1 MFMKSKY
8 LKYLTL
14 FVLALAAS
22 PAVAQEQP
30 LSLHDAVSQAMAENP
45 ELKAS
50 KLDIDK
56 AQQQFI
62 VARSLFLPT
71 VNATLAVNHYFQLPA
86 FFGFNGTEP
95 DGKISYG
102 RFGGDD
108 QGTAAVTAIQP
119 LYNPLAFPSVQRSR
133 LQERESSIVLSG
145 KQTDV
150 VSQVKETYIQLLVL
164 NERLRLQQESI
175 SRNQRALKD
184 SRSLLLQGKALRV
197 DTLRA
202 YTSVKNLE
210 PELLKISYAVET
222 GKLQL
227 KALMGMDSTK
237 QILLTDSLV
246 VPSPGSLPAEKEVY
260 EAAIGGNASYR
271 VLALQTQVQEQQMKI
286 ASATRKPSVAAVG
299 QYQMQTQTNS
309 FDYGTAHYPTSSF
322 VGLQV
327 SVPLFNGFGN
337 AARVKQASL
346 AQSQAT
352 LRLNDAHEQLRAN
365 VHKAVA
371 DCQASIERIQT
382 AVVVNETAK
391 LSYDMIQFRYSRGVS
406 SRLELTDAELA
417 LTQSQSN
424 YLEAVYDYLS
434 ARIALFRIMG
444 QVE

>member
-8 LKYLTL
+8 KYLTL
-14 FVLALAAS
+14 FVLALAAL

-30 LSLHDAVSQAMAENP
+30 LSLHDAVSTAMAENP

-133 LQERESSIVLSG
+133 LQERESGLVLSG

-150 VSQVKETYIQLLVL
+150 VSQVKETYLQLLVL

-175 SRNQRALKD
+175 NRNQRALKD

-210 PELLKISYAVET
+210 PELLRISYAIET

-246 VPSPGSLPAEKEVY
+246 VPSPGSLPSETEVY
-260 EAAIGGNASYR
+260 EAALGGNASYR

-286 ASATRKPSVAAVG
+286 ASASRKPSVAAVG
-299 QYQMQTQTNS
+299 QYQVQTQTNS
-309 FDYGTAHYPTSSF
+309 FDYGTAHYPSSSF

-327 SVPLFNGFGN
+327 SVPLFSGFGN

-371 DCQASIERIQT
+371 DCNASIERIQT

>member
-1 MFMKSKY
+1 MKSRFLNY
-8 LKYLTL
+8 SIVLTL
-14 FVLALAAS
+14 FLATGQ
-22 PAVAQEQP
+22 AVAQVQQ

-45 ELKAS
+45 ELKAT

-56 AQQQFI
+56 AQQQFVI
-62 VARSLFLPT
+62 SRSLFLPT
-71 VNATLAVNHYFQLPA
+71 VSASLAVNHYFQLPP

-95 DGKISYG
+95 DGKMSYG
-102 RFGGDD
+102 RFGGKD
-108 QGTAAVTAIQP
+108 QANAAITAIQP
-119 LYNPLAFPSVQRSR
+119 LYNPLAFPSVQRAR
-133 LQERESSIVLSG
+133 LQERESNIALTG

-150 VSQVKETYIQLLVL
+150 VSQVKQTYLQLLVL
-164 NERLRLQQESI
+164 NERFRLQQESI
-175 SRNQRALKD
+175 NRNQRALKD

-210 PELLKISYAVET
+210 PELLRLSYAIET

-237 QILLTDSLV
+237 QIQLTDSLV
-246 VPSPGSLPAEKEVY
+246 VPSPGSLPTEAEVY
-260 EAAIGGNASYR
+260 DAAIGGNASYR
-271 VLALQTQVQEQQMKI
+271 LLDLQQQVQDQQQRI
-286 ASATRKPSVAAVG
+286 ASAARRPSVAAIG
-299 QYQMQTQTNS
+299 QYQVLTQTNS
-309 FDYGTAHYPTSSF
+309 FDYGTAHYPSTSY

-327 SVPLFNGFGN
+327 SVPLFAGLGN

-346 AQSQAT
+346 SQSQAR
-352 LRLNDAHEQLRAN
+352 LRVNQAHEQLRAD

-391 LSYDMIQFRYSRGVS
+391 LSYDMIQYRYSRGVS
-406 SRLELTDAELA
+406 SRLELTDAELS
-417 LTQSQSN
+417 LTQAQSN